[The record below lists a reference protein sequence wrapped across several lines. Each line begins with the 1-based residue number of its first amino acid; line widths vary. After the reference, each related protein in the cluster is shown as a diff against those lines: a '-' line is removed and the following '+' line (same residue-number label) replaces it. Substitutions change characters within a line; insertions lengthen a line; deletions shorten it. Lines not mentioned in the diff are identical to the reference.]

1 MHHPDSHMQVSQNFI
16 VQLANAS
23 GRRVSKV
30 GRIISIVNQKG
41 GVGKTTTA
49 INLSACLAELGKRVL
64 LVDADPQGNATSG
77 MGIPRQA
84 ARPQLYDVLA
94 GFVEPK
100 AAVKHTPFV
109 RLDIIPSDIDL
120 AGAEIELSQLD
131 EREFMIQRALQPLLV
146 DYDFIILDAPPS
158 LGLLTVNCLTAAHY
172 VLIPIQCE
180 YYALEGLGNL
190 LSTIRK
196 VRMSLNPSVLVLGI
210 LRTMYDSRTNLSAQV
225 SEEVEK
231 HFPHWVLR
239 TIIPRT
245 VRLSEA
251 PSHGLPI
258 IYYDSRNVASA
269 AYRQLAKE
277 ILEKLGESVNAEVK
291 DSNGVKPPTLDQQLS
306 MPVNQTQNRENSEQ

>member
-1 MHHPDSHMQVSQNFI
+1 MLQLCAPVTRVVERDKMSYCKRCALQEWSHEAGQAV
-16 VQLANAS
+16 A
-23 GRRVSKV
+23 V
-30 GRIISIVNQKG
+30 GTIISIVNQKG

-49 INLSACLAELGKRVL
+49 INLSACLAEVGKRVL

-77 MGIPRQA
+77 IGIPKQA

-94 GFVEPK
+94 GFVEPR
-100 AAVKHTPFV
+100 AAVKHTRFA
-109 RLDIIPSDIDL
+109 RLDVIPSDIDL
-120 AGAEIELSQLD
+120 AGAEIELSLLE
-131 EREFMIQRALQPLLV
+131 EREFMIQRALQPLTV
-146 DYDFIILDAPPS
+146 DYDFIILDSPPS

-172 VLIPIQCE
+172 ILIPIQCE

-210 LRTMYDSRTNLSAQV
+210 LRTMYDTRTNLASQV
-225 SEEVEK
+225 SEEIEK
-231 HFPHWVLR
+231 HFQHWVLR

-258 IYYDSRNVASA
+258 IYYDSRNVAAA
-269 AYRQLAKE
+269 AYRQLAQE
-277 ILEKLGESVNAEVK
+277 VLERLGES
-291 DSNGVKPPTLDQQLS
+291 
-306 MPVNQTQNRENSEQ
+306 RENDCTMANNL

>member
-1 MHHPDSHMQVSQNFI
+1 MGVAI
-16 VQLANAS
+16 A
-23 GRRVSKV
+23 
-30 GRIISIVNQKG
+30 IVNQKG

-64 LVDADPQGNATSG
+64 LVDTDPQGNATSG
-77 MGIPRQA
+77 MGLPRQA

-94 GFVEPK
+94 GFVEPHSAIK
-100 AAVKHTPFV
+100 RTRFT

-120 AGAEIELSQLD
+120 AGAEIELSQLE
-131 EREFMIQRALQPLLV
+131 EREYMVHRALQPVLP

-172 VLIPIQCE
+172 IIIPIQCE

-196 VRMSLNPSVLVLGI
+196 VRMSLNPSMTVLGI
-210 LRTMYDSRTNLSAQV
+210 LRTMFDTRTNLAAQV
-225 SEEVEK
+225 SEEVER
-231 HFPHWVLR
+231 HFPNWVLR
-239 TIIPRT
+239 SIIPRT

-269 AYRQLAKE
+269 AYRQLARE
-277 ILEKLGESVNAEVK
+277 VLERLGEPVMEEEAVASSEVSEPVTSVTTPNETIADEPTATPTPPQEA
-291 DSNGVKPPTLDQQLS
+291 DKPGEIASTSETKLD
-306 MPVNQTQNRENSEQ
+306 EDD